1 MNGCYGV
8 VPLTTS
14 LTFVRSATISS
25 MYSGGRRA
33 SMVGGGYGVSFSG
46 LCRKERKQVG
56 LGCFHATIAL
66 EW

>member
-33 SMVGGGYGVSFSG
+33 SMVGGGYGVNYGGKKETGWTGLFS
-46 LCRKERKQVG
+46 C
-56 LGCFHATIAL
+56 HDST
-66 EW
+66 